1 MPRRFVPATLL
12 AALLRGTSLHA
23 QQAQAIVQPASL
35 GGLDSTTQVAIAQV
49 IETARARGI
58 PVEPLVQ
65 KARLGARSRV
75 PGARIHA
82 SVAAY
87 ADQLV
92 AARDALAPQPT
103 SAEVEAGA
111 QALAAGAPP
120 QTLSRMRRASPSRS
134 LVVPLGVL
142 TQLVSNKVHP
152 TRASVI
158 VIDLLN
164 KGAEPRHLLA
174 LSSSVQADI
183 AAGIPLDNSL
193 DLRLQGII
201 PTLPGNPGR
210 PALTAQ
216 PGPNAPKPKP

>member
-1 MPRRFVPATLL
+1 MLRRFFPATLL
-12 AALLRGTSLHA
+12 AAFLRGSSLYA

-49 IETARARGI
+49 IESARAKGV

-65 KARLGARSRV
+65 KARLGARARV

-111 QALAAGAPP
+111 QALASGVPA
-120 QTLSRMRRASPSRS
+120 QTLERMRRASPSRS

-142 TQLVSNKVHP
+142 TQLVSNRVHP

-158 VIDLLN
+158 VLDLLN
-164 KGAEPRHLLA
+164 KGAEPKHFLA
-174 LSSSVQADI
+174 LGSSVQSDI

-201 PTLPGNPGR
+201 PTLPGVPSR
-210 PALTAQ
+210 PAITTQ
-216 PGPNAPKPKP
+216 PGPNVPKPKP